1 MTTNS
6 YQRLSDS
13 LNTKGSIYCRAM
25 VMAQTELSAFT
36 LLTFIRRSY
45 LKWLSMRANS
55 RLNQH
60 PKLPDCEL
68 ANKEVCGKV
77 CVCVLV
83 CVCVFPVLFFLNEH
97 VWVCV
102 RLGLGSWH
110 SQHSTGIEAACS
122 DSTFPLGWGMCTRNT
137 TRTRVFFL
145 PISVSPFRSSMS
157 EFRSLRMPAQ
167 SILQGRGKIV
177 GPIRHHRDGNHLRHI

>member
-1 MTTNS
+1 
-6 YQRLSDS
+6 
-13 LNTKGSIYCRAM
+13 
-25 VMAQTELSAFT
+25 
-36 LLTFIRRSY
+36 
-45 LKWLSMRANS
+45 MRVNN

-60 PKLPDCEL
+60 PKLPDGKL
-68 ANKEVCGKV
+68 DNLCGKV
-77 CVCVLV
+77 CVCAFLCVEVFWMNMFGCVRASV
-83 CVCVFPVLFFLNEH
+83 CVCVS
-97 VWVCV
+97 VCV
-102 RLGLGSWH
+102 RDSMLGGWH
-110 SQHSTGIEAACS
+110 SQHSTGIEEACS

>member
-1 MTTNS
+1 MS
-6 YQRLSDS
+6 QRE
-13 LNTKGSIYCRAM
+13 LNT
-25 VMAQTELSAFT
+25 FT
-36 LLTFIRRSY
+36 CLTFIRCSY
-45 LKWLSMRANS
+45 LKWLSMRANN

-60 PKLPDCEL
+60 PKSPDCKL
-68 ANKEVCGKV
+68 ANLCGKL
-77 CVCVLV
+77 CVCACL
-83 CVCVFPVLFFLNEH
+83 CFFLNECI
-97 VWVCV
+97 WVCECACV
-102 RLGLGSWH
+102 GSWH

-177 GPIRHHRDGNHLRHI
+177 GPIRHCRDGNHLRYI